1 MNSRWAGRAL
11 TVLAF
16 LAIGLLTLR
25 PRPELAPLSAA
36 TPVWCVVCGAHGV
49 VDVVLN
55 VLLFI
60 PLGLGLGM
68 AGLRPRAAILLAALT
83 TLTVELLQLGIVA
96 GRDASLSD
104 LVTNTL
110 GAAIGMVLARRW
122 REVVLP
128 TPRVAAALTAAWAAL
143 VLLVTAGT
151 GLAVAP
157 SMPDPPYWGQWTPEL
172 GGLLQ
177 HEGRVESAQ
186 VEDIATPGR
195 RVPASAALADSLADG
210 EIGALVTAVL
220 AGPPRR
226 TAPIFRMVD
235 GFGHQALLI
244 AQDGRDLIVETGTR
258 SERLRLRGLTV
269 RLEDAMP
276 AGERVRIAVRSDPRE
291 YAISVHAMRGPSR
304 ELMLSRSVAWGW
316 ALLVPFMNRLGARH
330 GIMDALWLG
339 SLMLPLGWWSVSIR
353 SRLSGLAIGV
363 AVLAVVLAG
372 GSALFAL
379 PAPAWTAWAG
389 GIAGLA
395 GGWAGAALAR
405 SRVRQA

>member
-1 MNSRWAGRAL
+1 M
-11 TVLAF
+11 LAF

-68 AGLRPRAAILLAALT
+68 AGIRPRAAILIAALT

-110 GAAIGMVLARRW
+110 GAAIGIVLARRW
-122 REVVLP
+122 RDVVLP
-128 TPRVAAALTAAWAAL
+128 TPGIGAGLTAVWAAL
-143 VLLVTAGT
+143 VLVVIAGT

-235 GFGHQALLI
+235 GFGRQALLI

-258 SERLRLRGLTV
+258 SERLRLRGITV

-291 YAISVHAMRGPSR
+291 YAVSVHLMRGPPR
-304 ELMLSRSVAWGW
+304 ELSVSRSVAWGW
-316 ALLVPFMNRLGARH
+316 ALLLPFLNRIDGRH
-330 GIMDALWLG
+330 ILIDAAWLAA
-339 SLMLPLGWWSVSIR
+339 LMLPLGWWTESLR

-363 AVLAVVLAG
+363 AVLVGALGG
-372 GSALFAL
+372 GSTLFGLA
-379 PAPAWTAWAG
+379 APAWTAWAG
-389 GIAGLA
+389 GTGGLIA
-395 GGWAGAALAR
+395 GWAGAALAR
-405 SRVRQA
+405 RRIADG